1 MEETKKS
8 SGAMLKISA
17 FIVDKRML
25 FFLIYVIA
33 LIFSFF
39 ATNWVQVQNDIKTY
53 LSDDTETKK
62 SLKLMN
68 EEFIT
73 FGAAQVMVANITFDE
88 GLELKKKIEAV
99 DGVYMV
105 DYTTETADDVS
116 FKKHYNNGSALFSV
130 TFGYSETDE
139 KALKSLSEVEKL
151 LDGYDIYVSTTMGN
165 QQAEAI
171 EKEMKPII
179 MVVAVVVL
187 GVLLFSCLSFG
198 EIPVLLITFIASIL
212 IHKGTNFFLGEIS
225 FVSNSVSAILQLAM
239 SIDYAVI
246 LCNHYKELHQTMDVR
261 DAAVVALSK
270 SIPEIMGSSLTTIS
284 GMVALIFMQF
294 KLGGDLGVVLIKAI
308 LISLLTVFTLMP
320 GLLVLFSKA
329 MDKTAHR
336 SFIPKITFI
345 GKIAWATRYITPII
359 FGVVF
364 VLAMIASQKCP
375 YVYGNTLVETPVK
388 NETQIA
394 DEMIRDNFGSYNK
407 LAVLV
412 PGHDYVAEK
421 GFLDEVS
428 KRSEVYTAQGL
439 ANQGYAGYNLTDAL
453 TPRQLSEALGMDV
466 ELINLVYA
474 AYAAD
479 KDDFG
484 RVIVG
489 VTNYRI
495 PLMDMV
501 EFIHSKVEEG
511 YVELDENITS
521 KLDTAYTKINYAR
534 LQLEGQTYDRML
546 LTLHVPE
553 ESEET
558 YAFIAD
564 VREIA
569 AKYYPKED
577 QVVYLAGLSTNA
589 LDLKKSFARDNV
601 VVNILTAL
609 FVLVILLFTFKS
621 AGLPL
626 LQILVIEGAIFINFS
641 LPAILHENLFFL
653 SYLIVSSIQMGANI
667 DYAIVISSRFIEER
681 KTKGPKESI
690 IEALNF
696 AFPTIVTSGT
706 MMAIAGFAI
715 GSLSSQASIVG
726 VGLCLGRGTLISIAL
741 VLFVLPQILLFGDKL
756 IEITTFD
763 IYRPIKLRKAEGSI
777 YINGTVKGSI
787 NGTITG
793 FVKGTVKGDVGV
805 TLINGSMENIPPE
818 LMEDVEKAVE
828 ESKEV
833 REKEEAEKNAP
844 PLSLKDKLKSKL
856 KEVTKDK
863 QSGKEEGGEKNE
875 ND

>member
-1 MEETKKS
+1 MLPVRRQKTGEAMIQEGFAEKLNISYSVPEGIKESKVLLYRYLDKAVYVKQKSDDAPVLPDLEEVVKAIAEEAELVTGGSLSDGS
-8 SGAMLKISA
+8 SGPEP
-17 FIVDKRML
+17 
-25 FFLIYVIA
+25 IYM
-33 LIFSFF
+33 FS
-39 ATNWVQVQNDIKTY
+39 I
-53 LSDDTETKK
+53 
-62 SLKLMN
+62 
-68 EEFIT
+68 
-73 FGAAQVMVANITFDE
+73 G
-88 GLELKKKIEAV
+88 
-99 DGVYMV
+99 
-105 DYTTETADDVS
+105 ETAFYTLAEEYLTAYTSLVAMNLATVELRFFRRS
-116 FKKHYNNGSALFSV
+116 ENRIYNFAASTGWQ
-130 TFGYSETDE
+130 
-139 KALKSLSEVEKL
+139 
-151 LDGYDIYVSTTMGN
+151 IYKWY
-165 QQAEAI
+165 I
-171 EKEMKPII
+171 ENRFCGRCGCNMLPGKTERS
-179 MVVAVVVL
+179 MV
-187 GVLLFSCLSFG
+187 C
-198 EIPVLLITFIASIL
+198 
-212 IHKGTNFFLGEIS
+212 
-225 FVSNSVSAILQLAM
+225 
-239 SIDYAVI
+239 
-246 LCNHYKELHQTMDVR
+246 
-261 DAAVVALSK
+261 SK
-270 SIPEIMGSSLTTIS
+270 C
-284 GMVALIFMQF
+284 GM
-294 KLGGDLGVVLIKAI
+294 
-308 LISLLTVFTLMP
+308 TVY
-320 GLLVLFSKA
+320 
-329 MDKTAHR
+329 
-336 SFIPKITFI
+336 PKIMP
-345 GKIAWATRYITPII
+345 A
-359 FGVVF
+359 
-364 VLAMIASQKCP
+364 
-375 YVYGNTLVETPVK
+375 
-388 NETQIA
+388 
-394 DEMIRDNFGSYNK
+394 
-407 LAVLV
+407 
-412 PGHDYVAEK
+412 
-421 GFLDEVS
+421 
-428 KRSEVYTAQGL
+428 
-439 ANQGYAGYNLTDAL
+439 
-453 TPRQLSEALGMDV
+453 
-466 ELINLVYA
+466 
-474 AYAAD
+474 
-479 KDDFG
+479 
-484 RVIVG
+484 VIVG

-546 LTLHVPE
+546 LTLNVPE

-690 IEALNF
+690 IEAL
-696 AFPTIVTSGT
+696 
-706 MMAIAGFAI
+706 
-715 GSLSSQASIVG
+715 
-726 VGLCLGRGTLISIAL
+726 LCLGRGTLISIAL